1 MNSSFIHKVS
11 SNYQCKVSGSSPD
24 GVHEKKENRNSAR
37 SLGNMEGKR
46 GENEVGKLRIGEK
59 KRAM

>member
-1 MNSSFIHKVS
+1 MR
-11 SNYQCKVSGSSPD
+11 KVSGSSPD